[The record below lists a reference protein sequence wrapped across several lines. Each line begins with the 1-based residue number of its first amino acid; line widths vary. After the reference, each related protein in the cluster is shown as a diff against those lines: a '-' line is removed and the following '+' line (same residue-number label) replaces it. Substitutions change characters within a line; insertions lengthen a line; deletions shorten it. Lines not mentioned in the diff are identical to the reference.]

1 MTDSFFDMIHE
12 GIECLTLEDFTEE
25 LADKVCMELYSLAS
39 VSRSPDDIT
48 QTVQTFEDNLIDNLK
63 QQNVLDK
70 VLFALRKSLRQTR
83 NELELK

>member
-25 LADKVCMELYSLAS
+25 LADKVCIELYCLAS

-48 QTVQTFEDNLIDNLK
+48 QTVQTFENNLIDNL
-63 QQNVLDK
+63 QQVHPK
-70 VLFALRKSLRQTR
+70 IVEALHKSLRQTR